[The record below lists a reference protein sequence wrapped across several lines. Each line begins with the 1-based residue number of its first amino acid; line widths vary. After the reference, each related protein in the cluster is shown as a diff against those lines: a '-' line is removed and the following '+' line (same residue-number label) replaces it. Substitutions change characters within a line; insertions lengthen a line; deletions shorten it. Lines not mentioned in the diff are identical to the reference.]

1 MPDAPILTVTVH
13 DEDEINKF
21 HYKVTKKE
29 LPDDSGSSEWE
40 KEMLPH
46 LKETEVLNGL
56 RSRRKCLGAS
66 YIAGIRMYRQMGKS
80 FFSVPKRVITKGPR
94 NIASSKVEM
103 MDF

>member
-29 LPDDSGSSEWE
+29 LPDDSGSSENLCEWE

-56 RSRRKCLGAS
+56 RSRRKCFGAS
-66 YIAGIRMYRQMGKS
+66 YIDGIRMYRQIGKS
-80 FFSVPKRVITKGPR
+80 FFFRSQKS
-94 NIASSKVEM
+94 NN
-103 MDF
+103 

>member
-56 RSRRKCLGAS
+56 RSRRKCFGAS
-66 YIAGIRMYRQMGKS
+66 YIDGIQMYRQMGKS
-80 FFSVPKRVITKGPR
+80 FFFRSQKSYNKGPR